1 MSYDPDK
8 FNYFKDFN
16 FSFFFFSN
24 GHFTELINI
33 SYRRFYQICRK
44 YLMSDGRLFSPL
56 SRCSES
62 FLWQVLFSLR

>member
-33 SYRRFYQICRK
+33 SYRRFY
-44 YLMSDGRLFSPL
+44 
-56 SRCSES
+56 
-62 FLWQVLFSLR
+62 